1 MDEMRY
7 NIHGVIV
14 TVEPNG
20 EVWLKFKSLK
30 ATDGN
35 LVKRCRQIVDYMI
48 SEAFITDD
56 QVEYINIDGVTIR

>member
-1 MDEMRY
+1 MRY

-14 TVEPNG
+14 TVEQNG
-20 EVWLKFKSLK
+20 EVWLKFKSVK
-30 ATDGN
+30 AERKKGL
-35 LVKRCRQIVDYMI
+35 LVTRCRQIVDYMI